1 MQPATTFPA
10 DATLLAASERRLV
23 LKRKNKGKTVVTPKY
38 SKLNDSFENI
48 QVIGNDVEI
57 TGIRPVHPRDRLKR
71 KLKNLTKKRK
81 TTVDIS
87 EVVKKTWSA
96 VDLSDLKKK
105 PYINFDINLD
115 VTDKNKRKV
124 YNRLNTAKSTAG

>member
-1 MQPATTFPA
+1 M
-10 DATLLAASERRLV
+10 
-23 LKRKNKGKTVVTPKY
+23 TPKY
-38 SKLNDSFENI
+38 SELNDSFENI

-57 TGIRPVHPRDRLKR
+57 TGIRPVHPWDRLKR